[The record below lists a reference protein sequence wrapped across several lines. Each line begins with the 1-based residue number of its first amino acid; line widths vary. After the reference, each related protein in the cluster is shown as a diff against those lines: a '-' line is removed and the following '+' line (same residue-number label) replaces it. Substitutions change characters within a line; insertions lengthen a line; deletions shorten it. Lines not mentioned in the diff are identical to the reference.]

1 MQERRIDG
9 RRERERERSFPIEVE
24 VMLKEA
30 QGREKAGKET
40 IKVSGNKYRSLKFHP
55 VIQEGRIFEKE
66 EDLNVWVTDDENKI
80 PLLAQAKV
88 MIGSIKME
96 LTDYKGLAN
105 PISKVE

>member
-40 IKVSGNKYRSLKFHP
+40 IRRRGSCR
-55 VIQEGRIFEKE
+55 
-66 EDLNVWVTDDENKI
+66 VWISAFAMDVD
-80 PLLAQAKV
+80 
-88 MIGSIKME
+88 GWSIA
-96 LTDYKGLAN
+96 D
-105 PISKVE
+105 